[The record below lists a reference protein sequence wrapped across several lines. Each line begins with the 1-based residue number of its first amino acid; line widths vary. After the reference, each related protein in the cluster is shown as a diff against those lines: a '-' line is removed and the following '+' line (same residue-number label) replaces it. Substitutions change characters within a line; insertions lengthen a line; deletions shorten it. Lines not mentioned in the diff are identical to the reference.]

1 MYDFIEGNIEKIS
14 PTHVVIENNGLGYL
28 LAISIFTY
36 EKIKPQKQVRVFVE
50 QTFKVEN
57 QSPVA
62 ILLYGFSDPAE
73 REMFRLLTS
82 VSGVGN
88 NTGILMLSSLDAEAL
103 SSAILNGNV
112 GLLKSIKG
120 IGEKT
125 AHRIVLELR
134 DKIGGKKLK
143 AGATMLAPGVSDPMN
158 EALTALT
165 ILGYNKA
172 AAEKALLKISD
183 NGKTAL
189 SVEEL
194 IRNSLKIL

>member
-82 VSGVGN
+82 VSGLGN

-143 AGATMLAPGVSDPMN
+143 AGATMMAPGVSDPIN

-165 ILGYNKA
+165 VLGYNKA

>member
-1 MYDFIEGNIEKIS
+1 
-14 PTHVVIENNGLGYL
+14 
-28 LAISIFTY
+28 
-36 EKIKPQKQVRVFVE
+36 
-50 QTFKVEN
+50 
-57 QSPVA
+57 
-62 ILLYGFSDPAE
+62 
-73 REMFRLLTS
+73 
-82 VSGVGN
+82 
-88 NTGILMLSSLDAEAL
+88 MLSSLDAEAL

-143 AGATMLAPGVSDPMN
+143 AGATMMAPGVSDPIN

-165 ILGYNKA
+165 VLGYNKA

>member
-143 AGATMLAPGVSDPMN
+143 AGATLMAPGVSDPMN

-165 ILGYNKA
+165 VLGYNKA